1 MVQIGDIHLGKAE
14 SAIPPGINIMEASLL
29 WDALMSRY
37 KCVEETQFYYKYAH
51 DNDFKALLK
60 FGVNF
65 LSSQADELEK
75 QMVKYQLPMPKR
87 PPLSFNDPENNRNI
101 FSDEFMLRQIF
112 EGCQTFID
120 YFARV
125 SRSVIANDQL
135 RKVFVNFLT
144 DELTLFDK
152 LCKFAKL
159 KGWIEVPPPYHS

>member
-1 MVQIGDIHLGKAE
+1 
-14 SAIPPGINIMEASLL
+14 
-29 WDALMSRY
+29 
-37 KCVEETQFYYKYAH
+37 
-51 DNDFKALLK
+51 
-60 FGVNF
+60 
-65 LSSQADELEK
+65 
-75 QMVKYQLPMPKR
+75 MVKYQLPMPKR